1 MLVGHPRGKELAAVR
16 VVQQLTRTWLG
27 QGLGQ
32 DRASLARDIELPED
46 VVQPILEALRDADLV
61 HEGRH
66 AGWSPARDPA
76 QLTLGDV
83 AAALWGQG
91 LGIPDEPDPSIP
103 APDLA
108 QIDAV
113 LLAADAEASK
123 RLQSWTWVD
132 LADLQRRPP
141 TPKS

>member
-1 MLVGHPRGKELAAVR
+1 M
-16 VVQQLTRTWLG
+16 
-27 QGLGQ
+27 
-32 DRASLARDIELPED
+32 
-46 VVQPILEALRDADLV
+46 QPILEALRDADLV